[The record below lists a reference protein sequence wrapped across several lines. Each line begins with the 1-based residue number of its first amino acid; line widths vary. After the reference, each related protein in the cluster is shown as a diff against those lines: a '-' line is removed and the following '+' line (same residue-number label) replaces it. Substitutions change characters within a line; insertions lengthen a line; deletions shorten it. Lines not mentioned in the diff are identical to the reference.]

1 MWFVDLTAVQNEAD
15 VPGAVTT
22 SLGLPLTTGDATAQI
37 VRYLA
42 DKPALIILANC
53 EHLIDACAGFTETF
67 LAGKGPALILATSRE
82 AVAVDGEQIVVLS
95 PLTSDSADSPAVR
108 LFIDRATAAEPRFE
122 LTASNSETVASI
134 CARLDGMPLAIE
146 LAAARMTVMNPAELL
161 AGLDN
166 RFQLLSG
173 GRRRQ
178 RARTLE
184 ATLDWSYDLLD
195 AEDQRVFRALGVFV
209 DGFDIEAVAAVTT
222 LTRAAAFDVVE
233 ALVSKSLVD
242 RADHETVVRF
252 RLLETVKAY
261 AEDRLVDER
270 EAAAIRNRH
279 FDHFHRIAT
288 VHGRINAPE
297 LLLSRRLRPDR
308 SNITAAYG
316 WASATDQSVRAA
328 ELILAASGA
337 FGLDSAWFEVIPLL
351 RRSIER
357 CAAIDTDLTE
367 RLKGDL
373 AGNLVSVLDPGIQQ
387 AGPPNSELRT
397 PPTR

>member
-1 MWFVDLTAVQNEAD
+1 MWFVDLTAVMNEAD
-15 VPGAVTT
+15 VPGAVAT
-22 SLGLPLTTGDATAQI
+22 SLGLPLTTGDPTAQI

-222 LTRAAAFDVVE
+222 LDAGCRVRRRRGTGCE
-233 ALVSKSLVD
+233 ALVD
-242 RADHETVVRF
+242 RADMGPRSGSDSSKRSRPTRKTDSST
-252 RLLETVKAY
+252 RARRRPSATGTSTTS
-261 AEDRLVDER
+261 
-270 EAAAIRNRH
+270 
-279 FDHFHRIAT
+279 IAS
-288 VHGRINAPE
+288 PP
-297 LLLSRRLRPDR
+297 S
-308 SNITAAYG
+308 TAASTLPSYSCRAG
-316 WASATDQSVRAA
+316 CDPTDPTS
-328 ELILAASGA
+328 
-337 FGLDSAWFEVIPLL
+337 PL
-351 RRSIER
+351 R
-357 CAAIDTDLTE
+357 TD
-367 RLKGDL
+367 
-373 AGNLVSVLDPGIQQ
+373 
-387 AGPPNSELRT
+387 GPPPPISRCGPRNSSWR
-397 PPTR
+397 PPGPSGSTRHGSR